1 LGRAR
6 GWRLSTPR
14 DGCSRFGP
22 DPPPGGLRP
31 ADADPTGGYYQ
42 PLRVDLPGAATAF
55 GLSRILCDLPNASRS
70 VATTFANRY
79 VPNANPQ
86 LLPVSATRGGL
97 PVSLAALP
105 AGSRVVLQASWP
117 AGSAETYARY
127 DGVSDTVTTKREAM
141 SIAWYASA
149 GTLDT
154 ESTGRAED
162 DPTLSTDNGYAT
174 PITAGPAHVWVVLR
188 DSRGGV
194 DFADVP
200 VDVTP

>member
-1 LGRAR
+1 MG
-6 GWRLSTPR
+6 
-14 DGCSRFGP
+14 FH
-22 DPPPGGLRP
+22 
-31 ADADPTGGYYQ
+31 
-42 PLRVDLPGAATAF
+42 
-55 GLSRILCDLPNASRS
+55 
-70 VATTFANRY
+70 
-79 VPNANPQ
+79 
-86 LLPVSATRGGL
+86 
-97 PVSLAALP
+97 
-105 AGSRVVLQASWP
+105 AGSPTTKDVVVWQDAN
-117 AGSAETYARY
+117 GDGV